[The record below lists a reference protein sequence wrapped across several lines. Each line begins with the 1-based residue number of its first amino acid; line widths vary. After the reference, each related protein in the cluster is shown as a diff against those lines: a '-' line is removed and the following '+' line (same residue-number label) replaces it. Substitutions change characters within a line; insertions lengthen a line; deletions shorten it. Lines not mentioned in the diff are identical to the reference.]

1 MADTD
6 SPPVTP
12 AARLSF
18 LRFYRAIKVW
28 GPPERLPSNGGRKSV
43 ARLILTTV
51 ILAIAASY
59 LSERRRASRARIQA
73 RQAVERWEGEGG
85 AVPPSGKVRG

>member
-1 MADTD
+1 VA
-6 SPPVTP
+6 SPW
-12 AARLSF
+12 
-18 LRFYRAIKVW
+18 AIAVD
-28 GPPERLPSNGGRKSV
+28 GGRKSV

-59 LSERRRASRARIQA
+59 LSHRRRASRARTQA

>member
-6 SPPVTP
+6 SPPGYSRGASV
-12 AARLSF
+12 LSTF
-18 LRFYRAIKVW
+18 VSRYKGVASPWAIAVD
-28 GPPERLPSNGGRKSV
+28 GGRKSV

-59 LSERRRASRARIQA
+59 LSHRRRASRARTQA

-85 AVPPSGKVRG
+85 AVPSSGKVRG